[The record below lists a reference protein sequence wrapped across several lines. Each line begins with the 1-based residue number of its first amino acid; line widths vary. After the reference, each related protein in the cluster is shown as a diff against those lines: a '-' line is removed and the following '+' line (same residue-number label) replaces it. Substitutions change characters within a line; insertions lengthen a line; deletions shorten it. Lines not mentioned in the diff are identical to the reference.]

1 MYLIFD
7 TETTGLPKN
16 YNAPVTD
23 LDNWPRLVQLAWQLH
38 DNTGKLLSA
47 KNYIVKPEGFT
58 IPFNAE
64 KVHGISTEMALEQG
78 YVLKK
83 VMAEFAEDV
92 ATAEVLI
99 GHNVEFDINI
109 TGAEFIRSEVPS
121 ELMETDT
128 IDTKNESVEF
138 CALPGGKGGRYKWPT
153 LTELH
158 QKLFGKG
165 FDDAHDA
172 AYDVDATAKCFF
184 GLIEQ
189 RVINPYDKINPES
202 ITYEPPKL
210 DDANFA
216 KAKEQETERIATGF
230 KKPVKQEDL
239 IPFSHLHV
247 HSEFSILQSTA
258 SVKKLLAKARELKMR
273 AIAFTDMGNLHGAFN
288 AVAGQGDDLKVI
300 IGSELY
306 VAEERLKK
314 QFTKDN
320 PDKRFHQVL
329 LAKNQKGYQ
338 NLAKLSSIGYI
349 EGFYFGVPRVDKELI
364 IKYKEGL
371 IATTGN
377 LNGEIPYLI
386 LNIGEHQAEE
396 AFVWWHE
403 QFGDDFYVELMRH
416 GLPEEERVNKVL
428 MQFAQKYG
436 VKPVA
441 SNDVYY
447 LHEKDAT
454 AHEVLW
460 CVKEGKTMSMEVG
473 NGRRYRFALPNHE
486 YYLKDQVDMNALFS
500 DIPEALENVNEIID
514 KCEPLTLERDIL
526 LPAFPMPAEFNNQDD
541 YLRHLTLEGA
551 KPRYGDP
558 IPKEV
563 MERIDLE
570 LSIIKN
576 MGFPGYFLIVQDFI
590 AAAREMGVF
599 VGPGRGSAAGSVVA
613 FCVGITNIDPIKY
626 DLLFERFLNPERV
639 SMPDIDIDFD
649 DRGRQDVIDWVVEKY
664 GKNQVA
670 QIITYGTMAAKMSIK
685 DVARATELP
694 LSEANMLAN
703 MVPSTPG
710 TTLDKAFGEV
720 SDLAHI
726 KENNK
731 GPQGDV
737 MRLAYTVEGSVRN
750 TGIHAAGVII
760 APDDLLEYI
769 PVCTSKDAD
778 LLVTQF
784 DGKVVESA
792 GMLKMDFLGLKT
804 LTIIKDAL
812 ELIKKNHGKD
822 IDIDQISLEDEKT
835 FELYQRGDTV
845 GTFQFESAGMQ
856 KYLKELKPTDIE
868 DLIAMNALYRPG
880 PMQFIPNF
888 INRKHG
894 KEKVE
899 YPHPLLEPILNY
911 SNGIMVY
918 QEQIMQTAQI
928 LAGYSLGGAD
938 LLRRAMGKKKISE
951 MEKQKVIFVKGAKE
965 INNIETKKAEEIF
978 SIMEKFASYGFN
990 RSHSAAY
997 SVVAYQTGYLK
1008 ANYPGEYMAAV
1019 LSNWMGSIDKIK
1031 IFIEESKRT
1040 GVEVLGPDINESSR
1054 DFNVNNEGAIRF
1066 GLAAVKGAGDA
1077 AVEAIIAEREEN
1089 GHFKNIWD
1097 FVERVD
1103 LRKVN
1108 KKTLE
1113 SLAYAGAF
1121 DNLGELHRAQFFHI
1135 GEGEQSSGIEKL
1147 LKFGAGIQAEKKSAQ
1162 MSLFGG
1168 AGGMEMPKPKIPT
1181 CAKWSDLIK
1190 LRFEKEVVGFY
1201 ISGHPLD
1208 MYKIELENACKP
1220 VTKIQDYRNQ
1230 DIAIGGSITDVKIR
1244 ESKNG
1249 NKFAIFTVEDYEGS
1263 TELALFG
1270 KNYIEHRNM
1279 LEIGRF
1285 VYIKGRVQER
1295 YGRIGD
1301 WELSVKNISL
1311 LSDIKDQLFK
1321 QVVLKVELEKINEA
1335 FVEGLVNLAE
1345 THEGKCNMKLEV
1357 FSDNDK
1363 IKLDLFSRKF
1373 KVNPSLKFIEEA
1385 KSLEI
1390 EECLVK

>member
-38 DNTGKLLSA
+38 GNKGELLSA

-64 KVHGISTEMALEQG
+64 KVHGISTEMALKEG
-78 YVLKK
+78 FPLKQ
-83 VMAEFAEDV
+83 VMEEFAQDV
-92 ATAEVLI
+92 ANSEVLI

-109 TGAEFIRSEVPS
+109 TGAEFIRSKVES
-121 ELMETDT
+121 KLMETDT

-138 CALPGGKGGRYKWPT
+138 CALPGGKGGKYKWPT

-158 QKLFGKG
+158 QKLFGVG
-165 FDDAHDA
+165 FGDAHDA

-184 GLIEQ
+184 GLIKEQ
-189 RVINPYDKINPES
+189 VIKPYDNIAFET
-202 ITYEPPKL
+202 ITYEAPKL
-210 DDANFA
+210 EDANFA
-216 KAKEQETERIATGF
+216 KAKEQQQDTTLSGF
-230 KKPVKQEDL
+230 KKKVKAEDV

-258 SVKKLLAKARELKMR
+258 GVKKILAKARELKMR
-273 AIAFTDMGNLHGAFN
+273 AVAFTDMGNLHGAFN
-288 AVAGQGDDLKVI
+288 AVAGQSDDLKVI
-300 IGSELY
+300 IGCEMY
-306 VAEERLKK
+306 VAEEREKK

-329 LAKNQKGYQ
+329 LAKNQEGYI
-338 NLAKLSSIGYI
+338 NLSKLSSIGYI
-349 EGFYFGVPRVDKELI
+349 EGFYAGVPRIDRNLI
-364 IKYKEGL
+364 VNHKEGL

-396 AFVWWHE
+396 TFKWWHAL
-403 QFGDDFYVELMRH
+403 FGEDFYVELMRH

-428 MQFAQKYG
+428 LQFAKKYN

-447 LHEKDAT
+447 LHEKDAS

-486 YYLKDQVDMNALFS
+486 YYFKDQEAMNELFA
-500 DIPEALENVNEIID
+500 DIPEALENINEIID
-514 KCEPLTLERDIL
+514 KCEPLKLKRDIL
-526 LPAFPMPAEFNNQDD
+526 LPAFPMPPEFENQDD
-541 YLRHLTLEGA
+541 YLRYLTLEGA
-551 KPRYGDP
+551 KTRYP
-558 IPKEV
+558 IPLPDEV
-563 MERIDLE
+563 KERIDLE

-613 FCVGITNIDPIKY
+613 YCVGITNIDPIKY

-649 DRGRQDVIDWVVEKY
+649 DRGRQDVIDWVVNKY

-685 DVARATELP
+685 DVARSTELP
-694 LSEANMLAN
+694 LSEANALAK
-703 MVPSTPG
+703 MVPDTPG
-710 TTLDKAFGEV
+710 TTLDKAFSEV
-720 SDLAHI
+720 RELAAI
-726 KENNK
+726 KENDQ
-731 GPQGDV
+731 GPQGEV
-737 MRLAYTVEGSVRN
+737 IRLAHTVEGSVRN

-812 ELIKKNHGKD
+812 KLIEKNHGVD
-822 IDIDQISLEDEKT
+822 IDIDQIPLNDKKT
-835 FELYQRGDTV
+835 FELYQKGETV

-856 KYLKELKPTDIE
+856 KYLKDLKPTNIE

-894 KEKVE
+894 KEHID
-899 YPHPLLEPILNY
+899 YPHPLLEGILKN

-938 LLRRAMGKKKISE
+938 LLRRAMGKKKKEE
-951 MEKQKVIFVKGAKE
+951 MDKQKVIFINGAKE
-965 INNIETKKAEEIF
+965 KNNINKKLAEEIF
-978 SIMEKFASYGFN
+978 SIMAKFASYGFN

-1008 ANYPGEYMAAV
+1008 ANYSGEYMAAV
-1019 LSNWMGSIDKIK
+1019 LSNWMGTIEKIK
-1031 IFIEESKRT
+1031 VFIEEAKHS
-1040 GVEVLGPDINESSR
+1040 GVEVLGPDVNESSR
-1054 DFNVNNEGAIRF
+1054 DFDVNSEGAIRF

-1077 AVEAIIAEREEN
+1077 AVEAIIAEREAN
-1089 GHFKNIWD
+1089 GSFKSIWD

-1108 KKTLE
+1108 KKTIE

-1121 DNLGELHRAQFFHI
+1121 DELGKLHRAQFFHI

-1147 LKFGAGIQAEKKSAQ
+1147 IKYGSNVQAEKLSAQ

-1168 AGGMEMPKPKIPT
+1168 SGGMEMPKPKMPE
-1181 CAKWSDLIK
+1181 CERWSDLVK

-1208 MYKIELENACKP
+1208 MYKVELQHSCKP
-1220 VTKIQDYRNQ
+1220 IPTIQEYKNR
-1230 DIAIGGSITDVKIR
+1230 DISIGGSITDVKIR
-1244 ESKNG
+1244 EARNG

-1263 TELALFG
+1263 TELVLFG

-1279 LEIGRF
+1279 LEVGRF
-1285 VYIKGRVQER
+1285 VYIKGKVQER
-1295 YGRIGD
+1295 YGRIGE

-1311 LSDIKDQLFK
+1311 LSDIKDKLFK
-1321 QVVLKVELEKINEA
+1321 QVILKVDLEKINET
-1335 FVEGLVNLAE
+1335 FVSELVNLAE
-1345 THEGKCNMKLEV
+1345 TYAGKCDMKLEV
-1357 FSDNDK
+1357 FSENEK
-1363 IKLDLFSRKF
+1363 IKVDLFSRKF
-1373 KVNPSLKFIEEA
+1373 KVDPNIKFLEEA
-1385 KSLEI
+1385 KSLEVA
-1390 EECLVK
+1390 ECLVR